1 MIYVL
6 FMFPS
11 SKSLLKILLSKQSVP
26 YGSSRCNSSICQTN
40 TFLMKNLSFVLLM
53 IFGLFVGMPAAEAVV
68 RPVNPENTV
77 EKVETKELTKK
88 EARKQRRMERK
99 AKKKQLKQA
108 IRDWKKEGAS
118 DTDTLLLVIL
128 AILIPPLAVGIYEGG
143 LTNRFWIS
151 LLLTLLFFLPGM
163 IYALIVILE

>member
-1 MIYVL
+1 
-6 FMFPS
+6 
-11 SKSLLKILLSKQSVP
+11 
-26 YGSSRCNSSICQTN
+26 
-40 TFLMKNLSFVLLM
+40 MKNLSFVLLLFVAM
-53 IFGLFVGMPAAEAVV
+53 IVGMPAAEAVV
-68 RPVNPENTV
+68 RPVNSENTTTAV
-77 EKVETKELTKK
+77 ENKELTKK
-88 EARKQRRMERK
+88 EMRQQRRMKRK
-99 AKKKQLKQA
+99 ETKKELKKA

-163 IYALIVILE
+163 IYALIVVLE

>member
-1 MIYVL
+1 
-6 FMFPS
+6 
-11 SKSLLKILLSKQSVP
+11 
-26 YGSSRCNSSICQTN
+26 
-40 TFLMKNLSFVLLM
+40 MKNLSFVLLLFVAM
-53 IFGLFVGMPAAEAVV
+53 IVGMPAAEAVV
-68 RPVNPENTV
+68 RPVNSENTTTTV
-77 EKVETKELTKK
+77 ENKELTKK
-88 EARKQRRMERK
+88 EMRQQRRMKRK
-99 AKKKQLKQA
+99 ETKKELKKA

-163 IYALIVILE
+163 IYALIVVLE

>member
-1 MIYVL
+1 
-6 FMFPS
+6 
-11 SKSLLKILLSKQSVP
+11 
-26 YGSSRCNSSICQTN
+26 
-40 TFLMKNLSFVLLM
+40 MKNLSFVLLLFVAM
-53 IFGLFVGMPAAEAVV
+53 IVGMPAAEAVV
-68 RPVNPENTV
+68 RPVNPENTTTTV
-77 EKVETKELTKK
+77 EKKELTKK
-88 EARKQRRMERK
+88 EMRQQRRMKRK
-99 AKKKQLKQA
+99 ETKKELKKA

-118 DTDTLLLVIL
+118 DTNTLLLVIL